1 MLDVDGLILDM
12 DGVLWRGSEPLPGLA
27 SFFDTMR
34 QRGMGFLLAT
44 NNSTRSVT
52 QFVDKLNGM
61 GVRIRPEQVIT
72 SAYAA
77 ADHLLT
83 LAAPGTRV
91 YAVGEEGLV
100 AALESRGFQVT
111 ADEAEFVVVGLDQG
125 FTFQKL
131 ATAMEL
137 ILNGAVYIGTNP
149 DLTFP
154 GPAGL
159 QPGAGSMLAAISAA
173 SGVEPTIVG
182 KPQTLMFQ
190 QALLRLGTR
199 PGRTAMVGDRM
210 ETDILGARNAGIRT
224 ILVLSGVTTAE
235 GLAEATFQPDWVFED
250 IRALSV
256 ALES

>member
-34 QRGMGFLLAT
+34 RRGMGFLLAT

-61 GVRIRPEQVIT
+61 GVQIRPEQVIT

-149 DLTFP
+149 NLTFP

-173 SGVEPTIVG
+173 SGVEPIIVG